1 MLDDLEWLPL
11 APRDFRDRL
20 RALREELAGDIRPDF
35 YERLVAVAAT
45 SLSEVELTRLA
56 GLAPWMRDGESRVDE
71 LSRVRLGILGHGT
84 LSLLGP
90 PIVGSGF
97 RHGLLIDVMEGA
109 YNSAVQEAADARSRM
124 HSAGLDFALIA
135 ADPRALG
142 LDRAAT
148 SEEEAQ
154 AKIDAASSSLQ
165 MIVEGLRPSVRSAI
179 LVQTVP
185 APLDPLFGSFDR
197 VQPGSPY
204 AMVEKLNRRIIDWA
218 HEGRVTLVDVA
229 RLAAAIGLQNW
240 HEPGYWHSSKL
251 AFNPRLIPVYSDVVA
266 RTIAAVIGKS
276 KKCLVLDLDN
286 TLWGGVI
293 ADDGL
298 EGIELGHGSSAG
310 EAFIAIQA
318 MALELRSRGVILA
331 VCSKNEE
338 DVARSPFREHPD
350 MLLREDHIAVFQA
363 NWIDKAANLR
373 AIASTLN
380 IGVDALVLLDDNPA
394 ERMLVRAALPL
405 VGTPELPDDPALY
418 PRALSAAGYFEAVAF
433 SEDDRRRA
441 EYYQADAERAGAL
454 SSSGDLREYL
464 ASLDMVCSIGRVD
477 ARSRSRVAQLI
488 NKSNQYNLTTR
499 RYSETEVAA
508 AENDPR
514 RHAVQ
519 IRLVDRFGD
528 NGIISVIIA
537 HKSDE
542 AWTIDTWLM
551 SCRVLGRRVEEAA
564 LAHLAAAAAL
574 EGATRLIG
582 RYVPS
587 ARNRMVAGHYQTLGF
602 AHVDT
607 ASDGASEWR
616 LELVD
621 YAPAELPIR
630 VEDSI
635 LSRAKVNA

>member
-1 MLDDLEWLPL
+1 
-11 APRDFRDRL
+11 
-20 RALREELAGDIRPDF
+20 
-35 YERLVAVAAT
+35 
-45 SLSEVELTRLA
+45 
-56 GLAPWMRDGESRVDE
+56 
-71 LSRVRLGILGHGT
+71 
-84 LSLLGP
+84 
-90 PIVGSGF
+90 
-97 RHGLLIDVMEGA
+97 
-109 YNSAVQEAADARSRM
+109 
-124 HSAGLDFALIA
+124 
-135 ADPRALG
+135 
-142 LDRAAT
+142 
-148 SEEEAQ
+148 
-154 AKIDAASSSLQ
+154 
-165 MIVEGLRPSVRSAI
+165 
-179 LVQTVP
+179 
-185 APLDPLFGSFDR
+185 
-197 VQPGSPY
+197 
-204 AMVEKLNRRIIDWA
+204 
-218 HEGRVTLVDVA
+218 
-229 RLAAAIGLQNW
+229 
-240 HEPGYWHSSKL
+240 
-251 AFNPRLIPVYSDVVA
+251 
-266 RTIAAVIGKS
+266 
-276 KKCLVLDLDN
+276 
-286 TLWGGVI
+286 
-293 ADDGL
+293 
-298 EGIELGHGSSAG
+298 
-310 EAFIAIQA
+310 
-318 MALELRSRGVILA
+318 
-331 VCSKNEE
+331 
-338 DVARSPFREHPD
+338 

-373 AIASTLN
+373 AIASALN

-441 EYYQADAERAGAL
+441 EYYRADAERAGAL